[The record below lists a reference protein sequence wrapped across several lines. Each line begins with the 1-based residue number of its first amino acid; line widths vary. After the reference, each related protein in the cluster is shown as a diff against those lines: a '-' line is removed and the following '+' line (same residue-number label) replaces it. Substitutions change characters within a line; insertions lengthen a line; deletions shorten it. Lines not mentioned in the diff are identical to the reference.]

1 MGPNSGQTS
10 IVAVDIG
17 NSCVQCGF
25 FDSVSACVAEAQGRM
40 LPIAASGLS
49 RPASSLELTL
59 SSQNRFAE
67 DKFRHWCEE
76 VLLVEFDWF
85 VASVN
90 RPAEDHFRRVITEV
104 GQQSGRHRIHGVSH
118 RNITIP
124 VKVPFP
130 ERVGIDRLLAAT
142 AANQL
147 RTADRSIVVVDHGSA
162 MTVDLVDAT
171 GAFVGG
177 AILPGITMGAHALA
191 EGTDALPL
199 VLPAKTSEV
208 PPPIGNE
215 TEAAIQSG
223 LYWAAVGAV
232 RSLVEQIA
240 LSQTK
245 PPMVCLTGGVQ
256 VPLAESL
263 TRLTGL
269 EVRCVPDLVLAG
281 IALVA
286 GGRLDGIR

>member
-1 MGPNSGQTS
+1 MEPNSGQIN

-17 NSCVQCGF
+17 NSRVQCGF
-25 FDSVSACVAEAQGRM
+25 FDSVSGCVAEAQSRL
-40 LPIAASGLS
+40 LPIAASGLPQ
-49 RPASSLELTL
+49 PASSLKLTL
-59 SSQNRFAE
+59 SAQNRFAE
-67 DKFRHWCEE
+67 DKVRCWYEE
-76 VLLVEFDWF
+76 VGLGEFDWF

-90 RPAEDHFRRVITEV
+90 RPAEDYFQQVITEL
-104 GQQSGRHRIHGVSH
+104 GHQSSRHRIRRVSH
-118 RNITIP
+118 RDIMIP
-124 VKVPFP
+124 LKVPFP

-147 RTADRSIVVVDHGSA
+147 RTADRPIVVVDHGSA

-177 AILPGITMGAHALA
+177 AILPGIAMGAHALA

-199 VLPAKTSEV
+199 VSPAKTSEV
-208 PPPIGNE
+208 PLPIGNE

-223 LYWAAVGAV
+223 LYWAAVGAI
-232 RSLVEQIA
+232 RSIVEQIA

-245 PPMVCLTGGVQ
+245 SPMVCLTGGVH
-256 VPLAESL
+256 VPLAENL
-263 TRLTGL
+263 TRMTGL
-269 EVRCVPDLVLAG
+269 EVRYVPQMVLAG

-286 GGRLDGIR
+286 GGRFGGSK